1 MKSERLLDIAF
12 IIAFIVGLVVL
23 FTLLSMGI

>member
-12 IIAFIVGLVVL
+12 IIMFIVGLVVL